1 MYLLSIAFGPTV
13 VGFMFK
19 TKETANKATMN
30 LATFQPSKDP
40 TQRGNYA
47 VIEDDFGMTAT
58 IMQASYHGSI
68 LEDLDQS
75 KMARAEQMVHQSR
88 CQNLAAKIATSD
100 PALRTMGSPAVITPH
115 GMSPNGFRG

>member
-19 TKETANKATMN
+19 TKESAQKNIDQSTT
-30 LATFQPSKDP
+30 DP
-40 TQRGNYA
+40 A
-47 VIEDDFGMTAT
+47 IEIIDDFGSTARINKT
-58 IMQASYHGSI
+58 AIHGWI

-115 GMSPNGFRG
+115 GMSPNGYPR